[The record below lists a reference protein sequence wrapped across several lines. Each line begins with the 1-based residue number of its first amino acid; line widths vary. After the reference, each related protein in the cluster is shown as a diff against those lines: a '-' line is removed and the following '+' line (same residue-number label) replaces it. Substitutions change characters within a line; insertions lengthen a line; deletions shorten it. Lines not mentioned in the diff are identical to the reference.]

1 MSTEMIQ
8 SQLLIEMVFFIVQRT
23 PLNLWD
29 SETWFLRFPS
39 CAMCLCAPVLQVDSS
54 IWLLIRLPQEALRV
68 RMPMTGLHR
77 L

>member
-8 SQLLIEMVFFIVQRT
+8 SQLLIEIVFFIVKRT

-29 SETWFLRFPS
+29 SETSFLHFPS

-54 IWLLIRLPQEALRV
+54 IWLLIRLPWEALRV
-68 RMPMTGLHR
+68 LMPLTGLHR

>member
-23 PLNLWD
+23 PLNLWN
-29 SETWFLRFPS
+29 SETWFLCFSS

-54 IWLLIRLPQEALRV
+54 IWLLIRLPWEALRV
-68 RMPMTGLHR
+68 RMPMTGLHG